1 MMHAKLQS
9 CLVGWTRK
17 RKGSILGDRS
27 KNVSV
32 KDQPNLGRTQIA
44 CWSPKGQKGKAITW
58 TGTGIDDVEIGG
70 SIQTKDSSEPGAISF
85 QSVLSMKAKEIL
97 PKDMVIKRLMRTR
110 KNLKKQQMTGLMIN
124 LMGIM
129 KHLKVD
135 PFKL

>member
-1 MMHAKLQS
+1 MAGQGRGRDLFSGIDLKM
-9 CLVGWTRK
+9 CLLKISQTLEEPRLPAGVLKDRK
-17 RKGSILGDRS
+17 EKPSH
-27 KNVSV
+27 
-32 KDQPNLGRTQIA
+32 
-44 CWSPKGQKGKAITW
+44 GQVLELLELDL
-58 TGTGIDDVEIGG
+58 DDVEIGG